1 MNRLLVI
8 ISLLLCLTDANAAA
22 SGKQSHAA
30 ESKTF
35 TNSSISLTLRI
46 KDTKEGA
53 YLLAERADRSQ
64 PLPPDA
70 LNVTLNR
77 MGGRQDIIHFESN
90 GNGLR
95 STSFIA
101 VPHSFLANITLSLGE
116 NSFSWDW
123 KKHEARTEID
133 DAYSSQAG
141 VTTNV
146 ATGGE
151 IKMHTEVYGQ
161 LTIPPQQRA
170 KVHARF
176 TGIVEQLFADI
187 GQTVKAGETI
197 AQVQSNDSLQS
208 YDVKAPINGM
218 VVSRDLNI
226 GELTRTTP
234 LFTIVDTSV
243 LWAEL
248 KVFPSQRSQI
258 AEGKSV
264 HIIANGR
271 QLESSITSMFSSH
284 EGQPYQLALV
294 KVENKDNLLAPGDLV
309 TGIVDSQQKTVPVKI
324 ENRAIQT
331 LNNKP
336 VVFLNE
342 GNAYQAIPVTLGLQ
356 DDNFSEVVAGLSAGK
371 RYVVDNSYLIK
382 ADIQKSGASHAH

>member
-1 MNRLLVI
+1 MNRLFVI
-8 ISLLLCLTDANAAA
+8 ISLLLCLTDASAAA
-22 SGKQSHAA
+22 SDKQPHAA

-35 TNSSISLTLRI
+35 TNSSVSLTLSI
-46 KDTKEGA
+46 QDTNKGA
-53 YLLAERADRSQ
+53 YLLAERVERSQ
-64 PLPPDA
+64 PLPPDS
-70 LNVTLNR
+70 LKVTLNR
-77 MGGRQDIIHFESN
+77 MGGRQKNIRFETYK
-90 GNGLR
+90 NGLR

-101 VPHSFLANITLSLGE
+101 EPHSFLANITLLLGE

-141 VTTNV
+141 VTTTM

-151 IKMHTEVYGQ
+151 IKQHTEVYGQ

-170 KVHARF
+170 EVHARF
-176 TGIVEQLFADI
+176 TGIVEQLFTDI
-187 GQTVKAGETI
+187 GQIVKAGD
-197 AQVQSNDSLQS
+197 QMVRVQSNDSLQS
-208 YDVKAPINGM
+208 YAVKAPINGI
-218 VVSRDLNI
+218 VVSRNLNI
-226 GELTRTTP
+226 GELTSTTP

-271 QLESSITSMFSSH
+271 QFDSTITSIIPSH

-294 KVENKDNLLAPGDLV
+294 KVVNKDGLLSPGDLV
-309 TGIVDSQQKTVPVKI
+309 TGIVDSQQKSVPVKI
-324 ENRAIQT
+324 ENRAIQI

-342 GNAYQAIPVTLGLQ
+342 GNAYQATPVTLGLQ
-356 DDNFSEVVAGLSAGK
+356 DDNFSEVVAGLSAGQ

>member
-8 ISLLLCLTDANAAA
+8 ISLLLCLTDANAAT

-35 TNSSISLTLRI
+35 TNSSVSLTLRI
-46 KDTKEGA
+46 QDTKEGA

-77 MGGRQDIIHFESN
+77 MGGRKDIIHFESYE
-90 GNGLR
+90 NGLR

-101 VPHSFLANITLSLGE
+101 EPHSFLANITLLLDE

-133 DAYSSQAG
+133 NAFSSQAG
-141 VTTNV
+141 VTTSV

-170 KVHARF
+170 EVYARF
-176 TGIVEQLFADI
+176 TGIVEQLSTDI
-187 GQTVKAGETI
+187 GQTVKAGEAI

-208 YDVKAPINGM
+208 YDVKAPINGV
-218 VVSRDLNI
+218 VVSRNLNI
-226 GELTRTTP
+226 GELTSTTP

-248 KVFPSQRSQI
+248 KIFPAQRSQV

-271 QLESSITSMFSSH
+271 QLESTITSIVPSH
-284 EGQPYQLALV
+284 EQQPYQLALV
-294 KVENKDNLLAPGDLV
+294 KVVNKDGLLSPGDLV
-309 TGIVDSQQKTVPVKI
+309 TGIVDSQQKAVPVKI

-331 LNNKP
+331 LNDKP

-342 GNAYQAIPVTLGLQ
+342 GNAYQATPVTLGLQ
-356 DDNFSEVVAGLSAGK
+356 DDNFTEVVAGLSAGQ

>member
-22 SGKQSHAA
+22 SGKQSHTA

-35 TNSSISLTLRI
+35 TNSSVSLTLRI
-46 KDTKEGA
+46 QDTKEGA

-77 MGGRQDIIHFESN
+77 MGGRQDIIHFESYE
-90 GNGLR
+90 NGLR

-101 VPHSFLANITLSLGE
+101 EPHSFLANIALSLGE

-123 KKHEARTEID
+123 EKHEARTEID

-151 IKMHTEVYGQ
+151 IKKHTEVYGQ

-170 KVHARF
+170 EVHARF
-176 TGIVEQLFADI
+176 TGIVEQLFTDI
-187 GQTVKAGETI
+187 GQTVKAGEAI

-208 YDVKAPINGM
+208 YDVKAPINGV
-218 VVSRDLNI
+218 VVSRNLNI
-226 GELTRTTP
+226 GELTSTTP

-248 KVFPSQRSQI
+248 KVFPAQRGQV

-271 QLESSITSMFSSH
+271 QLESTITSIVPSH

-294 KVENKDNLLAPGDLV
+294 KVVNKDGLLSPGDLV
-309 TGIVDSQQKTVPVKI
+309 TGIVDSQQKSVPVKI
-324 ENRAIQT
+324 ENRAIQI

-342 GNAYQAIPVTLGLQ
+342 GNAYQATPVTLGLQ
-356 DDNFSEVVAGLSAGK
+356 DDNFSEVVAGLSVGQ

>member
-30 ESKTF
+30 ESKTI

-77 MGGRQDIIHFESN
+77 MGGRQDIIHFESYE
-90 GNGLR
+90 NGLR

-101 VPHSFLANITLSLGE
+101 EPHSFLANITLSLGE

-123 KKHEARTEID
+123 KKYEARTQID

-151 IKMHTEVYGQ
+151 IKKHTEVYGQ

-170 KVHARF
+170 EVHARF
-176 TGIVEQLFADI
+176 TGIVEQLFTDI
-187 GQTVKAGETI
+187 GQTVKAGEPL
-197 AQVQSNDSLQS
+197 ARVQSNDSLQS
-208 YDVKAPINGM
+208 YDVKAPINGV
-218 VVSRDLNI
+218 VVSRNLNI
-226 GELTRTTP
+226 GELTSTTP

-248 KVFPSQRSQI
+248 KVFPAQRSQV
-258 AEGKSV
+258 AEGKPV
-264 HIIANGR
+264 HIIANGC
-271 QLESSITSMFSSH
+271 QLDSTITSIIPSH

-294 KVENKDNLLAPGDLV
+294 KVVNKDGLLSPGDLV
-309 TGIVDSQQKTVPVKI
+309 TGIVDSQQKAVPVKI

-331 LNNKP
+331 LNNKL

-342 GNAYQAIPVTLGLQ
+342 GNAYQATPITLGLQ
-356 DDNFSEVVAGLSAGK
+356 DDNFSEVVAGLSAGQ

-382 ADIQKSGASHAH
+382 ADIEKSGASHAH

>member
-8 ISLLLCLTDANAAA
+8 ITLLLCLTDANAAA

-35 TNSSISLTLRI
+35 TNSSVSLTLRI
-46 KDTKEGA
+46 QDTKEGA

-77 MGGRQDIIHFESN
+77 MGGRQDIIYFESYK
-90 GNGLR
+90 NGLR
-95 STSFIA
+95 STRFIA
-101 VPHSFLANITLSLGE
+101 EPHSFLANIALSLGE

-123 KKHEARTEID
+123 EKHEARTEID

-151 IKMHTEVYGQ
+151 IKKHTEVYGQ

-170 KVHARF
+170 EVHARF
-176 TGIVEQLFADI
+176 TGIVEQLFTNI
-187 GQTVKAGETI
+187 GQTVKAGKAI

-208 YDVKAPINGM
+208 YDVKAPINGV
-218 VVSRDLNI
+218 VVSRNLNI

-248 KVFPSQRSQI
+248 KVFPAHRGQV

-271 QLESSITSMFSSH
+271 QLESRITSIVPSH

-294 KVENKDNLLAPGDLV
+294 KVVNKDGLLSPGDLV
-309 TGIVDSQQKTVPVKI
+309 TGIVDSQQKSVPVKI
-324 ENRAIQT
+324 ENRAIQI

-342 GNAYQAIPVTLGLQ
+342 GNAYQATPVTLGLR
-356 DDNFSEVVAGLSAGK
+356 DDNFSEVVAGLSAGQ

>member
-35 TNSSISLTLRI
+35 TNSSVSLTLRI
-46 KDTKEGA
+46 QDTKEGA

-77 MGGRQDIIHFESN
+77 MGGRQDIIHFESYE
-90 GNGLR
+90 NGLR

-101 VPHSFLANITLSLGE
+101 EPHSFLANIALSLGE

-123 KKHEARTEID
+123 EKHEARTEID
-133 DAYSSQAG
+133 DAYSIQAG

-151 IKMHTEVYGQ
+151 IKKHTEVYGQ

-170 KVHARF
+170 EVHARF
-176 TGIVEQLFADI
+176 TGIVEQLFTDI
-187 GQTVKAGETI
+187 GQTVKAGEAI

-208 YDVKAPINGM
+208 YDVKAPINGV
-218 VVSRDLNI
+218 VVSRNLNI

-248 KVFPSQRSQI
+248 KVFPAQRGQV

-271 QLESSITSMFSSH
+271 QLESTITSIVPSH

-294 KVENKDNLLAPGDLV
+294 KVVNKDGLLSPGDLV
-309 TGIVDSQQKTVPVKI
+309 TGIVDSQQKSVPVKI

-342 GNAYQAIPVTLGLQ
+342 GNAYQATPVTLGLQ
-356 DDNFSEVVAGLSAGK
+356 DDNFSEVVAGLSVGQ

>member
-1 MNRLLVI
+1 N
-8 ISLLLCLTDANAAA
+8 
-22 SGKQSHAA
+22 
-30 ESKTF
+30 
-35 TNSSISLTLRI
+35 
-46 KDTKEGA
+46 
-53 YLLAERADRSQ
+53 
-64 PLPPDA
+64 
-70 LNVTLNR
+70 
-77 MGGRQDIIHFESN
+77 
-90 GNGLR
+90 
-95 STSFIA
+95 IA
-101 VPHSFLANITLSLGE
+101 LSLGE

-123 KKHEARTEID
+123 EKHEARTEID

-151 IKMHTEVYGQ
+151 IKKHTEVYGQ

-170 KVHARF
+170 EVHARF
-176 TGIVEQLFADI
+176 TGIVEQLFTDI
-187 GQTVKAGETI
+187 GQTVKAGEAI

-208 YDVKAPINGM
+208 YDVKAPINGV
-218 VVSRDLNI
+218 VVSRNLNI

-248 KVFPSQRSQI
+248 KVFPAHRGQV

-271 QLESSITSMFSSH
+271 QLESTITSIVPSH

-294 KVENKDNLLAPGDLV
+294 KVVNKDGLLSPGDLV
-309 TGIVDSQQKTVPVKI
+309 TGIVDSQQKSVPVKI
-324 ENRAIQT
+324 ENRAIQI

-342 GNAYQAIPVTLGLQ
+342 GNAYQATPVTLGLQ
-356 DDNFSEVVAGLSAGK
+356 DDNFSEVVAGLSVGQ

>member
-35 TNSSISLTLRI
+35 TNSSVSLTLRI
-46 KDTKEGA
+46 QDTKEGA

-77 MGGRQDIIHFESN
+77 MGGRQDIIHFESYE
-90 GNGLR
+90 NGLR

-101 VPHSFLANITLSLGE
+101 EPHSFLANIALSLGE

-123 KKHEARTEID
+123 EKHEARTEID

-151 IKMHTEVYGQ
+151 IKKHIEVYGQ

-170 KVHARF
+170 EVHARF
-176 TGIVEQLFADI
+176 TGIVEQLFTDI
-187 GQTVKAGETI
+187 GQTVKAGEAI

-208 YDVKAPINGM
+208 YDVKAPINGV
-218 VVSRDLNI
+218 VVSRNLNI
-226 GELTRTTP
+226 GELTSTTP

-243 LWAEL
+243 LWTEL
-248 KVFPSQRSQI
+248 KIFPAQRSQV

-271 QLESSITSMFSSH
+271 QLESTISSIVPSH
-284 EGQPYQLALV
+284 EQQPYQLALV
-294 KVENKDNLLAPGDLV
+294 KVVNKDGLLSPGDLV
-309 TGIVDSQQKTVPVKI
+309 TGIVDSQQKAVPVKI
-324 ENRAIQT
+324 ENRAIQI
-331 LNNKP
+331 LDDKP
-336 VVFLNE
+336 VVFLSE
-342 GNAYQAIPVTLGLQ
+342 GNAYQATPVTLGLQ
-356 DDNFSEVVAGLSAGK
+356 DDNFTEVVAGVSAGQ